1 MKNIRRLVVSQAGAM
16 QLIIDMNRYYDWAL
30 LLKQTKVTKMFAC
43 LKEVANLFLAD
54 GTKELQEI
62 VNDPKRFNGALRVE
76 ELYELL
82 QSRSDYKEQRK
93 ELEAKECCIQ

>member
-1 MKNIRRLVVSQAGAM
+1 M
-16 QLIIDMNRYYDWAL
+16 QLIIDMNRYYDWSL
-30 LLKQTKVTKMFAC
+30 MLKQSKVTKMFAC
-43 LKEVANLFLAD
+43 LKEVSNLFLAD

-62 VNDPKRFNGALRVE
+62 VNDHKRFNGFLRVE

-93 ELEAKECCIQ
+93 ELEAKECSIM